1 MGQYSVRL
9 LWQTAGL
16 PAIRLTATHRMSAD
30 IFASIVE
37 LGSQRKKAKRKGKKK
52 VSKSVKYFCINNVVL
67 SLFFCRKN
75 ENEIFNIFIHPTFCA
90 CVNTHGA
97 GLV

>member
-1 MGQYSVRL
+1 MHQYNFMGIYSL
-9 LWQTAGL
+9 HLSCQTAGL

-52 VSKSVKYFCINNVVL
+52 VSKNIQVCLYVIFI
-67 SLFFCRKN
+67 FCRKN
-75 ENEIFNIFIHPTFCA
+75 ENYALFEFLN
-90 CVNTHGA
+90 
-97 GLV
+97 

>member
-1 MGQYSVRL
+1 MEQYSL
-9 LWQTAGL
+9 HLSCQTAGL

-52 VSKSVKYFCINNVVL
+52 VSKSIQVCL
-67 SLFFCRKN
+67 
-75 ENEIFNIFIHPTFCA
+75 
-90 CVNTHGA
+90 
-97 GLV
+97 